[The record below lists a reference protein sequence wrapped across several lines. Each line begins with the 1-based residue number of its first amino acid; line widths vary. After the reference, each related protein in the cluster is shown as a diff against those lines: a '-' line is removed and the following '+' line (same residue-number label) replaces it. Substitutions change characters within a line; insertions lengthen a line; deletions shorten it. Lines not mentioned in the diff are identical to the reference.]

1 MYQTVEKFKS
11 IVKTVPV
18 PFLPAEKDVF
28 KAFELTPKPALK
40 VVWIGQDPYPNEK
53 DATGLAFSVP
63 KDASVPASLV
73 NIFACLK
80 EDLGIQAPHGNLEA
94 WARQGLLLV
103 NRSLTVRP
111 KQPGSHEEYWVS
123 FMPRLIQELNQ
134 GRPLVFV
141 LMGKAAQSLKFLI
154 DRKHLIIQTVHPSP
168 LSAWRGFRESKLFLN
183 IRSAQQKLGHP
194 LIDFSQFD

>member
-11 IVKTVPV
+11 ILKTIPV
-18 PFLPAEKDVF
+18 PYLPAESDVF
-28 KAFELTPKPALK
+28 KAFDLTPKDQLK
-40 VVWIGQDPYPNEK
+40 VVWIGQDPYPNQK

-63 KDASVPASLV
+63 IGEPVPASLL
-73 NIFACLK
+73 NIYLCLQ
-80 EDLGIQAPHGNLEA
+80 EDLGIKPPHGNLDN
-94 WARQGLLLV
+94 WARQGVLLV

-134 GRPLVFV
+134 GPSFVFV
-141 LMGKAAQSLKFLI
+141 LMGKAAQSLRFLI
-154 DRKHLIIQTVHPSP
+154 DRKHLVIETVHPSP
-168 LSAWRGFRESKLFLN
+168 LSAWRGFKESKLFLK
-183 IRSAQQKLGHP
+183 IRSAQQKLGQP

>member
-11 IVKTVPV
+11 ILKTIPV
-18 PFLPAEKDVF
+18 PYLPAESDVF
-28 KAFELTPKPALK
+28 KAFDLTPKDQLK
-40 VVWIGQDPYPNEK
+40 VVWIGQDPYPNQK

-63 KDASVPASLV
+63 IGEPVPASLL
-73 NIFACLK
+73 NIYLCLQ
-80 EDLGIQAPHGNLEA
+80 EDLGIKPPHGNLDN
-94 WARQGLLLV
+94 WARQGVLLV

-134 GRPLVFV
+134 GPSLVFV
-141 LMGKAAQSLKFLI
+141 LMGKAAQSLRFLI
-154 DRKHLIIQTVHPSP
+154 DRKHLIIETVHPSP
-168 LSAWRGFRESKLFLN
+168 LSAWRGFKESKLFLK
-183 IRSAQQKLGHP
+183 IRSAQQKLGQP

>member
-28 KAFELTPKPALK
+28 KAFELTPKSVLK

-80 EDLGIQAPHGNLEA
+80 EDLGIQAPHGNLDA

>member
-28 KAFELTPKPALK
+28 KAFELTPKVNLK
-40 VVWIGQDPYPNEK
+40 VVIIGQDPYPDKKN
-53 DATGLAFSVP
+53 ATGLAFSVP
-63 KDASVPASLV
+63 KDVSIPASLV

-80 EDLGIQAPHGNLEA
+80 EDLGIIPPHGNLEA
-94 WARQGLLLV
+94 WARQGVLLV
-103 NRSLTVRP
+103 NRTLTVRP
-111 KQPGSHEEYWVS
+111 HQPASHEEYWVS

-141 LMGKAAQSLKFLI
+141 LMGNAAQSLKFLI
-154 DRKHLIIQTVHPSP
+154 DRKHLVIETVHPSP
-168 LSAWRGFRESKLFLN
+168 LSAWRGFKQSKLFLK
-183 IRSAQQKLGHP
+183 IRSAQQKLGQE
-194 LIDFSQFD
+194 LIDFAQFD